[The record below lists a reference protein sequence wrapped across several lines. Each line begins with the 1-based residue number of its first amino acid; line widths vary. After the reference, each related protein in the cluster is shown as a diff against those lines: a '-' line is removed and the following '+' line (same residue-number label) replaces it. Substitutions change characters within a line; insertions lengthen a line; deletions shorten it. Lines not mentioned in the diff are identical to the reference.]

1 MNFNEHWELKGK
13 HAFLS
18 PSSPH
23 WLNYDKD
30 KLRTVY
36 RNLQAKE
43 MGTKLHAFAEE
54 AITYGIRLS
63 HSKRTLN
70 RYVNDALGFGLQPE
84 KILYYS
90 DNCFGT
96 ADAIDFSD
104 GLLRI
109 HDLKTGK
116 HPASF
121 KQLDVY
127 AALFC
132 LEYGV
137 DPRQIDIVLRIY
149 QNDEVFESEAGADDI
164 LEVSD
169 VIREHDAEL
178 RRLSLE
184 E

>member
-18 PSSPH
+18 PSSPY
-23 WLNYDKD
+23 WLNYDRD

-36 RNLQAKE
+36 HNQKAKE

-54 AITYGIRLS
+54 AISYGVKLS

-70 RYVNDALGFGLQPE
+70 QYVNDAIGFGLQPE

-90 DNCFGT
+90 DHCFGT
-96 ADAIDFSD
+96 ADAIDFSN

-116 HPASF
+116 HPADF
-121 KQLDVY
+121 RQLEVY

-137 DPRQIDIVLRIY
+137 DPNQIDIVLRIY
-149 QNDEVFESEAGADDI
+149 QNDEVFEGVFDRSDI
-164 LEVSD
+164 LD
-169 VIREHDAEL
+169 HMNVIQEHSAEL
-178 RRLSLE
+178 NALDLE
-184 E
+184 D